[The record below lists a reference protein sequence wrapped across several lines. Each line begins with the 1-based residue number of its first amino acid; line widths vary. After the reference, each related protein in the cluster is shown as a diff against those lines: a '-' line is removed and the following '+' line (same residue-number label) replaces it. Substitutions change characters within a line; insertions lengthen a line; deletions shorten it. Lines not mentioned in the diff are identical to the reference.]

1 MGGDDSETSELESRV
16 HVLGNESV
24 PANTCGE
31 HLDERGLGEAR
42 FQWRSEDGTNYD
54 THVGTVNLR
63 RLISFREI
71 DWMPNRGHIR
81 EAQSPTQLQVS
92 FKSTGTGNLP
102 FQLVSKEWRSSAK
115 IVVVLDDHC
124 ISH

>member
-42 FQWRSEDGTNYD
+42 FQCRSEDGTNYNA
-54 THVGTVNLR
+54 HVGTMNFS
-63 RLISFREI
+63 RLISFRELDRI
-71 DWMPNRGHIR
+71 PNRGHIR

-92 FKSTGTGNLP
+92 FTSSVETETYPSSWCPKSGDRPHRL
-102 FQLVSKEWRSSAK
+102 
-115 IVVVLDDHC
+115 
-124 ISH
+124 